1 MAYQNYMSCN
11 KQFVFACILKNCNE
25 EIVALL
31 VENSYL
37 LPDKLISDSMKLI
50 SHYDIWIQKWREL
63 ATIQN
68 PTMTDEFVFEN
79 TFSFPKDAAKNLQ
92 EAYLAIKN
100 RD

>member
-1 MAYQNYMSCN
+1 MSCN
-11 KQFVFACILKNCNE
+11 KQFVFASILKNCNE
-25 EIVALL
+25 KIAALL

-37 LPDKLISDSMKLI
+37 LPDKLIEDSVKLI
-50 SHYDIWIQKWREL
+50 SHYDIWIQKWHEL

-79 TFSFPKDAAKNLQ
+79 TFSFPKEAATNLQ

-100 RD
+100 KY